1 MPKKTTVI
9 PSAPLAVIIKKAG
22 AARVADA
29 AARELGSYLMEYA
42 AQTARQAVEI
52 SKNAGRKTVNES
64 DIRIA
69 AKKY

>member
-1 MPKKTTVI
+1 MPKKTSTI

-22 AARVADA
+22 AARVSDD

-42 AQTARQAVEI
+42 AQIAKQAVEI
-52 SKNAGRKTVNES
+52 AKHSGRKTVNEN